1 MEEQENIKI
10 ELRCEEVQEIM
21 EALPSWILR
30 WGITIIAV
38 VLSGLLLGSYFFKYP
53 DSLNAPIVV
62 TSSAPPIELNARA
75 TGKIESLLVHDKQ
88 SVEIGE
94 RLAIIESSA
103 NFQDILKLNK
113 IFQAWQ
119 LGNVSTTSFY
129 KELKRNTF
137 RLGDVQSAYSA
148 FLDAL
153 QNRIIYDKTDYFNK
167 KIALKKQQASKYIEL
182 DSNRKNEYM
191 LHKKQSEIS
200 KKIYLRDSVL
210 FAKKIKTGEEFDNA
224 RKSYLQSRQNQLN
237 DIRAQKEVQIQKLQ
251 EKEVLLDL
259 VLRFRETHDKSI
271 LELSKATI
279 LLDDAIKQWKR
290 NYIVTS
296 PIPGY
301 VNMMGI
307 WDKNQSVIAG
317 DLIMVIMP
325 KNPNH
330 SIGKAKFPAAG
341 AGKIQIGQRAIIRLN
356 NYPDEEF
363 GFVEG
368 IVSCISDIPD
378 KDGNYII
385 DIKFPWG
392 LKTNYG
398 KMLPQ
403 TKQILGN
410 VQIIIKDKR
419 LIENLVKPIEK
430 IFKNRI

>member
-38 VLSGLLLGSYFFKYP
+38 VLSGLLLGSYFFRYP

-75 TGKIESLLVHDKQ
+75 TGKIENLLVHDKQ

-167 KIALKKQQASKYIEL
+167 KIDNVVLEMERASL
-182 DSNRKNEYM
+182 HFLNR
-191 LHKKQSEIS
+191 
-200 KKIYLRDSVL
+200 
-210 FAKKIKTGEEFDNA
+210 F
-224 RKSYLQSRQNQLN
+224 
-237 DIRAQKEVQIQKLQ
+237 
-251 EKEVLLDL
+251 EK
-259 VLRFRETHDKSI
+259 R
-271 LELSKATI
+271 
-279 LLDDAIKQWKR
+279 
-290 NYIVTS
+290 Y
-296 PIPGY
+296 
-301 VNMMGI
+301 
-307 WDKNQSVIAG
+307 
-317 DLIMVIMP
+317 
-325 KNPNH
+325 
-330 SIGKAKFPAAG
+330 
-341 AGKIQIGQRAIIRLN
+341 
-356 NYPDEEF
+356 
-363 GFVEG
+363 
-368 IVSCISDIPD
+368 
-378 KDGNYII
+378 
-385 DIKFPWG
+385 
-392 LKTNYG
+392 
-398 KMLPQ
+398 
-403 TKQILGN
+403 
-410 VQIIIKDKR
+410 
-419 LIENLVKPIEK
+419 
-430 IFKNRI
+430 

>member
-38 VLSGLLLGSYFFKYP
+38 VLSGLLLGSYFFRYP

-75 TGKIESLLVHDKQ
+75 TGKIENLLVHDKQ

-296 PIPGY
+296 PISGY

>member
-1 MEEQENIKI
+1 
-10 ELRCEEVQEIM
+10 
-21 EALPSWILR
+21 
-30 WGITIIAV
+30 
-38 VLSGLLLGSYFFKYP
+38 
-53 DSLNAPIVV
+53 
-62 TSSAPPIELNARA
+62 
-75 TGKIESLLVHDKQ
+75 
-88 SVEIGE
+88 
-94 RLAIIESSA
+94 
-103 NFQDILKLNK
+103 
-113 IFQAWQ
+113 
-119 LGNVSTTSFY
+119 
-129 KELKRNTF
+129 
-137 RLGDVQSAYSA
+137 
-148 FLDAL
+148 
-153 QNRIIYDKTDYFNK
+153 
-167 KIALKKQQASKYIEL
+167 
-182 DSNRKNEYM
+182 M

-224 RKSYLQSRQNQLN
+224 QKSYLQSRQNQLN

-296 PIPGY
+296 PISGY